1 MRHFIDRLRVCQSG
15 ADTWCSCH
23 ALWSVTESCFG
34 SFSTKR
40 AATGVAPR
48 CLFSTRGERRRKT
61 TPETSRRIT
70 QTLQSVGLRRRCRHW
85 LCRLGLYTS
94 AFLKRSAIGS
104 QSCGSQLSSNG
115 SLPGFRAFSS
125 SSTGFDQAQQ
135 HE

>member
-61 TPETSRRIT
+61 TPETSGRIT

-85 LCRLGLYTS
+85 LRRLGLYTS
-94 AFLKRSAIGS
+94 AFLNEVCHRISVLWLSVIEQWLSARI
-104 QSCGSQLSSNG
+104 SSI
-115 SLPGFRAFSS
+115 LVVLDGFRSS
-125 SSTGFDQAQQ
+125 RDR
-135 HE
+135 